1 MTDRPA
7 VEIEGQPIR
16 QGTSIFDTLTNGVMW
31 FNDVHGGYVELDTLD
46 GITRM
51 TRSQFVAR
59 VRNRTLIIESERD
72 VTTK

>member
-7 VEIEGQPIR
+7 VEVEGWTIR
-16 QGTSIFDTLTNGVMW
+16 RGTSIFDTLTNGVLW
-31 FNDVHGGYVELDTLD
+31 FHDVHGGYVELDTLD

-59 VRNRTLIIESERD
+59 VRNRTLIIESERGSPPE
-72 VTTK
+72 